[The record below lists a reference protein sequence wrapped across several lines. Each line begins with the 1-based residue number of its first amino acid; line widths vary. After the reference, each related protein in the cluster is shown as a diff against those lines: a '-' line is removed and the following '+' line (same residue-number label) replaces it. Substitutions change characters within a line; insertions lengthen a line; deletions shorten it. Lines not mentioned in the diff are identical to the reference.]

1 LRSYIN
7 DKLANIGT
15 NTFNLEDEINNRSIC
30 NFTVIDED
38 NNFKFE
44 KGMPIKI
51 IDEDIIIGDLLTQSV
66 DLNRT
71 LDLSYTFDLN
81 DSFEKFIDYL
91 FGVDALSIFQSV
103 YQGYVETSTK
113 IPITNQSNYV
123 HDIECADMHYLADK
137 RRISYS
143 AQNKLAGDI
152 VKDLVDLKLY
162 EEGVYYNI
170 DSIEDGQ
177 EIVETRAN
185 FVPVTQVL
193 DSLAEKTGFW
203 WKITEDKELKFKN
216 YESEQSDFNASPSIM
231 RNPKVQYGNP
241 LYRNQQIV
249 KGPIGIT
256 ELQTDSFQG
265 DGETRSFTVG
275 FSISKE
281 PAIYVDRGSGF
292 VLETVGEKSI
302 NADSQW
308 YWEVEDATVTQE
320 RSETVLSPT
329 DILKV
334 EFIGQYKI
342 VAQTKNPQEIYRQ
355 SQLDGTSGIIEDAIN
370 VQGVEGNAAAIAEG
384 NAKLQEFAKKSTK
397 LNYETRQ
404 SGLKA
409 GQFQEVYG
417 LSELNIIDGERLL
430 VTKVNTYDNNGIIFY
445 QVEAVKGPRYHS
457 WSEFFKELSMRAE
470 IFVREGIGESEILVI
485 PIDFTKNWTETEHP
499 NIFTEVYPSE
509 TLYPSEDLYPMF
521 DAEDRVKG
529 IVWFNN
535 TTELGRQELTQQT
548 GETTA
553 NIETLT
559 YLGPNSANESIT
571 HFGWYGGFNGTE
583 SMGTGVIVDKQAY
596 SFTKTQQDSLQI
608 TKYDYKWD

>member
-1 LRSYIN
+1 MRSYIN

-44 KGMPIKI
+44 KGMPIKM

-103 YQGYVETSTK
+103 YQGYIETSTK
-113 IPITNQSNYV
+113 IPITNKSNYI
-123 HDIECADMHYLADK
+123 HDIECVDMHYLADK

-162 EEGVYYNI
+162 EEGIYYNS

-216 YESEQSDFNASPSIM
+216 YENEQSDFNASPSIM

-249 KGPIGIT
+249 KGPTGIT
-256 ELQTDSFQG
+256 ELQTDTFQG

-281 PAIYVDRGSGF
+281 PAIYVNRGAGF
-292 VLETVGEKSI
+292 VLETVGKKSI

-320 RSETVLSPT
+320 RSETVLSST

-334 EFIGQYKI
+334 EYIGQYKI
-342 VAQTKNPQEIYRQ
+342 VAQTKDPQEIYRQ

-583 SMGTGVIVDKQAY
+583 SMGTGVIIDKKAY
-596 SFTKTQQDSLQI
+596 SFTKTQVDSLQI

>member
-38 NNFKFE
+38 NNFNFE
-44 KGMPIKI
+44 KGMPIKM

-113 IPITNQSNYV
+113 IPITNQSNYI

-292 VLETVGEKSI
+292 VLETVGKKSI

-430 VTKVNTYDNNGIIFY
+430 ITKVNTYDNNGIIFY

>member
-44 KGMPIKI
+44 KGMPIKM

-162 EEGVYYNI
+162 EEGVYYNT

-292 VLETVGEKSI
+292 VLETVGKKSI

>member
-1 LRSYIN
+1 MRSYIN

-292 VLETVGEKSI
+292 VLETVGKKSI

>member
-1 LRSYIN
+1 
-7 DKLANIGT
+7 LA
-15 NTFNLEDEINNRSIC
+15 
-30 NFTVIDED
+30 
-38 NNFKFE
+38 K
-44 KGMPIKI
+44 
-51 IDEDIIIGDLLTQSV
+51 
-66 DLNRT
+66 
-71 LDLSYTFDLN
+71 
-81 DSFEKFIDYL
+81 
-91 FGVDALSIFQSV
+91 
-103 YQGYVETSTK
+103 
-113 IPITNQSNYV
+113 
-123 HDIECADMHYLADK
+123 
-137 RRISYS
+137 
-143 AQNKLAGDI
+143 
-152 VKDLVDLKLY
+152 
-162 EEGVYYNI
+162 
-170 DSIEDGQ
+170 
-177 EIVETRAN
+177 
-185 FVPVTQVL
+185 
-193 DSLAEKTGFW
+193 
-203 WKITEDKELKFKN
+203 
-216 YESEQSDFNASPSIM
+216 
-231 RNPKVQYGNP
+231 
-241 LYRNQQIV
+241 
-249 KGPIGIT
+249 
-256 ELQTDSFQG
+256 
-265 DGETRSFTVG
+265 
-275 FSISKE
+275 
-281 PAIYVDRGSGF
+281 
-292 VLETVGEKSI
+292 KSI

-308 YWEVEDATVTQE
+308 YWEVEDATVTQD

-370 VQGVEGNAAAIAEG
+370 VKGVEGNAAAIAEG

-457 WSEFFKELSMRAE
+457 WSEFFKELSMRTE

-529 IVWFNN
+529 IVWFND

-559 YLGPNSANESIT
+559 YLGPNSANEIIT

-596 SFTKTQQDSLQI
+596 SFTKTQQESLQI
-608 TKYDYKWD
+608 TKYDNKWI